1 MLALRGGGDL
11 VALWAQLASLVE
23 LVAGVALAGLGPGLA
38 VYVART
44 SQLERQRELL
54 REAIKIGLP
63 IALTA
68 AVLAG
73 ISAFI
78 VPSEGLAPGVV
89 ALAAAIGWMSVIPGL
104 VGNLWLG
111 QQRRGRLLALTA
123 ASALLVLAAALIA
136 PPPLV
141 LVSLLAVQAIPALVL
156 GFVGHPAARDGR
168 FRSRS
173 HPLRR
178 YVLPSI
184 AIGIL
189 SPGSILLARAIVGES
204 LSWHEAGVL
213 QALWRI
219 SDWVAGF
226 AAGVLSVY
234 FLPQLA
240 AAREAGRFGEF
251 VRRAA
256 ASVLLP
262 SAIVLSAAL
271 VLQRPLLAMLYD
283 EKFGASNAAAA
294 LVFGGSLVR
303 IASWIPLYGLYAAR
317 ATRAIAIGEVFSLPL
332 FALLLFLARDHLTL
346 ELVGV
351 LWVAS
356 YLAYLVFNTW
366 ALRRL

>member
-1 MLALRGGGDL
+1 LRGGGDL
-11 VALWAQLASLVE
+11 VALWSQLASLVE

-44 SQLERQRELL
+44 LQLERQRELL

-78 VPSEGLAPGVV
+78 VPSEGLAPGIV

-136 PPPLV
+136 PPPLL

-156 GFVGHPAARDGR
+156 GFVGHPAGRDGR

-189 SPGSILLARAIVGES
+189 SPGSMLLARAIVGES

-213 QALWRI
+213 QALWRV
-219 SDWVAGF
+219 SEWVAGL

-240 AAREAGRFGEF
+240 AAREAGRFGAIL
-251 VRRAA
+251 RRAA
-256 ASVLLP
+256 VAVLVP
-262 SAIVLSAAL
+262 SAL
-271 VLQRPLLAMLYD
+271 VLGLAVLLQRSLLAVLYD
-283 EKFGASNAAAA
+283 ANFSASFLAAA
-294 LVFGGSLVR
+294 LVFAGSLAR
-303 IASWIPLYGLYAAR
+303 IASWIPLYGLYAVR
-317 ATRAIAIGEVFSLPL
+317 ATRAIALGELFSLPL
-332 FALLLFLARDHLTL
+332 FALLVFLARDRLTL
-346 ELVGV
+346 ELAGL
-351 LWVAS
+351 LWLAS
-356 YLAYLVFNTW
+356 YVAYLVFNAW
-366 ALRRL
+366 ALRRA